1 MSVYLSTLKDCIRY
15 PNFLVLTMV
24 AKLIF
29 VIPHSNAEEEYV
41 FSLVRK
47 NKTCFRPSLDLD
59 ESLANCINCKRAIEG
74 ESVTKLSISDDIHL
88 QQSKQ

>member
-1 MSVYLSTLKDCIRY
+1 MWEIGIPSSEWKLSSSSKNTFLNRLRHYLSTLKDCIRY
-15 PNFLVLTMV
+15 PNFLVLTTV

-47 NKTCFRPSLDLD
+47 NKTCFRPNLDLD
-59 ESLANCINCKRAIEG
+59 ES
-74 ESVTKLSISDDIHL
+74 
-88 QQSKQ
+88 